1 MDMIEKLKRDS
12 RGSTLLEVIV
22 SVLIVGIVFVP
33 LMVGLNVALNVNKDN
48 EKQLYAENV
57 AQNVIEVCKTYGANG
72 LVKMATAT
80 EEENKIGS
88 IFTGA
93 TLGIE
98 NASNTE
104 FKINGITSGT
114 GKTFEAVISFDTTPY
129 DPDPAVTP
137 PADGS
142 PLPAKQNDFSD
153 YPSLAAVSNASMI
166 TLGDIDL
173 ANIVSYFYSVAVD
186 FETELDADDMM
197 DNVDQWLKRRI
208 EITIEQPLA
217 GEPDEGRFV
226 VKKQV
231 VFSAVNFSIDGKGE
245 LFHKTGY
252 HEEDHLLEVYSDPD
266 TIKVASY
273 ASIPGNI
280 ILTYKPM
287 KNSLGVARRL
297 KSDTIVV
304 NKKVNG
310 GVNLYSLCENGSAL
324 KASGWQIRCEAT
336 GVDLTMPSPEPDG
349 NTYRVKIFSNVNMLP
364 YGVKELDSFGGGLSG
379 KQNKMKDITVT
390 VSDGMTTISKT
401 STVIEYE

>member
-1 MDMIEKLKRDS
+1 MGIIEKLKSDNQ
-12 RGSTLLEVIV
+12 GSTLLEVIV

-33 LMVGLNVALNVNKDN
+33 LMVGLNAALNINKDN

-57 AQNVIEVCKTYGANG
+57 AQNVVEVCKTYGANG

-80 EEENKIGS
+80 EDDNKIGS

-137 PADGS
+137 PVDGS

-166 TLGDIDL
+166 TLGDNDL
-173 ANIVSYFYSVAVD
+173 DNIVSYFYSVAAS
-186 FETELDADDMM
+186 FETELDESDMK
-197 DNVDQWLKRRI
+197 DNIDQWLKRRI
-208 EITIEQPLA
+208 EITIEQPGT

-231 VFSAVNFSIDGKGE
+231 IYSAVNFSIDGKGE
-245 LFHKTGY
+245 LFHKSGY
-252 HEEDHLLEVYSDPD
+252 HEEDHLLEIYTDPND
-266 TIKVASY
+266 IKVGSY

-287 KNSLGVARRL
+287 KNSLGVPKKL
-297 KSDTIVV
+297 KNDTIVL
-304 NKKVNG
+304 NKEVNG

-324 KASGWQIRCEAT
+324 KASGWQVRCEAT
-336 GVDLTMPSPEPDG
+336 GTDLTLPTPEPDT
-349 NTYRVKIFSNVNMLP
+349 NTYRVKVFSNVNMLP
-364 YGVKELDSFGGGLSG
+364 YGVKQLESFGGGLTG
-379 KQNKMKDITVT
+379 KQNKMKDVTVT
-390 VSDGMTTISKT
+390 VSDGVTTISKT
-401 STVIEYE
+401 STVIEFE